1 VVFDPYHHI
10 LCGNILTGIEDF
22 ELPPRGVSTA
32 FVSPNPA
39 SANVLLQWPGTGNMT
54 IEAMIFDMSGRVVR
68 TATLSPSDR
77 HLSVAGL
84 PTATYLLQHTTDTGI
99 RQTTKLVVID

>member
-22 ELPPRGVSTA
+22 ELPPQGVSTA

-39 SANVLLQWPGTGNMT
+39 CANILVPWPGTAEMT
-54 IEAMIFDMSGRVVR
+54 TDICPLPAFQARPTCFSSQR
-68 TATLSPSDR
+68 TPASDR
-77 HLSVAGL
+77 QRNWWSL
-84 PTATYLLQHTTDTGI
+84 I
-99 RQTTKLVVID
+99 NVVDQP